1 MRNPSFVTVFT
12 LLLITFL
19 IGSCEAISGF
29 FNTGKGFS
37 IVIVAALAVIIALV
51 AVRIKKR
58 KKA

>member
-1 MRNPSFVTVFT
+1 MKSPSFVTVFT
-12 LLLITFL
+12 LLSITFL

-29 FNTGKGFS
+29 FHTSKGFS
-37 IVIVAALAVIIALV
+37 IIIIAVLVFIITLV